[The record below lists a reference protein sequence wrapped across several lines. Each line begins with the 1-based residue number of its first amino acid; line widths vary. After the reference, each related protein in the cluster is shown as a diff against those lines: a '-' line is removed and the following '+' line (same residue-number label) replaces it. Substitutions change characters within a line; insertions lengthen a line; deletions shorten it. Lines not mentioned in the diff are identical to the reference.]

1 MPVCVMEAF
10 RKHNVLEIEYIYTS
24 INIYDH
30 LLLASFLS
38 FSTMVQSVTA
48 NSQIFTEY
56 FHIWK
61 IWDYLCIKTVIS
73 LIFVEIKE
81 YNLFQSYVTYAPI
94 IFTYKWILNGKT
106 KLIEFINSFFFEAR

>member
-1 MPVCVMEAF
+1 MEAF

-56 FHIWK
+56 FHI
-61 IWDYLCIKTVIS
+61 
-73 LIFVEIKE
+73 
-81 YNLFQSYVTYAPI
+81 
-94 IFTYKWILNGKT
+94 
-106 KLIEFINSFFFEAR
+106 